1 MGRGASTNSIPEIE
15 NARFLFVIGSNTTE
29 AHPVLALRIKKAVR
43 NGATLVVADPRKIW
57 LTKLA
62 TRHLQLRP
70 GTDVWLLNAMMHTIL
85 AEGLQNEEYIRELT
99 EDFDAV
105 REVVARYSPEDAEK
119 VTGVPA
125 DDIRA
130 TAREYA
136 SERHAAIFYT
146 LGITEHAC
154 GVDNIWSLSNL
165 VLMTGHLGYEST
177 GLNALR
183 GQNNVQ
189 GLNDSGAN
197 PSYLPGYQP
206 VDDPEVWQKFSDAW
220 GVEVPK
226 ATGYRLD
233 QMMSG
238 LHDDR
243 VKAMYLIGENPAQTE
258 PNAHH
263 VEEGLGN
270 LEFLISQDIFLH
282 DMTRKHADVVF
293 PASSFAEKDGTFTNT
308 ERRISRV
315 REGAPLPGNA
325 KGDREIVILMAK
337 ALGANWP
344 EYPDAESVWNELAD
358 LAPNWYGVRYDRIE
372 ENGVQWP
379 VTEIGGPDTPH
390 LHAPAPAR
398 PPGKGKFFPVEYQR
412 PIEEPDSEYPLVLST
427 GRTLYHYNSATMT
440 MRESGITD
448 KQVEPFFEISAEDAS
463 ALGLAQDDLAR
474 LVSRRGA
481 LEARAH
487 ISDRVFPGL
496 VWMALHF
503 AEQKVNWLTHDV
515 TDSLIGTPEFKVSAV
530 RVERAGRLA
539 TVCCK
544 LSVNDTLA
552 PAAVEPHLEGRFG
565 KPYLYEPE
573 CASTQ
578 QLLLGSELARGR
590 RRRHGSPDRRSGEVG
605 ACVGRAGRKLG
616 AHLGPPRAAARAA
629 AARALARRRSC
640 GGGDDRGRSG
650 ALGPGQ
656 VAERRDAEPPQGR
669 RRPLRALR
677 RDRRRRHRDQREP
690 DPGRAPP
697 RRPHRAGV
705 AANRDRDD
713 LRPCGPARIA
723 ALASRAHVRRLAR
736 GRARRDL
743 RRARRA

>member
-43 NGATLVVADPRKIW
+43 NGGTLVVADPRKIW

-62 TRHLQLRP
+62 KRHLQLRP

-85 AEGLQNEEYIRELT
+85 AEGLQDEEYIRELT

-206 VDDPEVWQKFSDAW
+206 VDDPEIWQKFSEAW
-220 GVEVPK
+220 GVEVPE
-226 ATGYRLD
+226 AHRLPARP
-233 QMMSG
+233 
-238 LHDDR
+238 DD
-243 VKAMYLIGENPAQTE
+243 
-258 PNAHH
+258 
-263 VEEGLGN
+263 
-270 LEFLISQDIFLH
+270 
-282 DMTRKHADVVF
+282 
-293 PASSFAEKDGTFTNT
+293 
-308 ERRISRV
+308 ERAPRRP
-315 REGAPLPGNA
+315 REGDVPDRREPGADRAERAPRRGGARQARVPDLAGHLPARHDPQVRGRRLPGVVVR
-325 KGDREIVILMAK
+325 REGRHVHEHRA
-337 ALGANWP
+337 AHQPRARGGAASRATRRATARSSSSWRRRWARTGRSTRTP
-344 EYPDAESVWNELAD
+344 SRSGTSSPTSPPTGTASATT
-358 LAPNWYGVRYDRIE
+358 GIE

-379 VTEIGGPDTPH
+379 VPEIGGPGTPF

-398 PPGKGKFFPVEYQR
+398 AGGQGKFFPVEYQR

-448 KQVEPFFEISAEDAS
+448 KQEEPFFEISAEDAS
-463 ALGLAQDDLAR
+463 ALGLAEGDWAR
-474 LVSRRGA
+474 LVSRRG
-481 LEARAH
+481 
-487 ISDRVFPGL
+487 D
-496 VWMALHF
+496 
-503 AEQKVNWLTHDV
+503 
-515 TDSLIGTPEFKVSAV
+515 
-530 RVERAGRLA
+530 
-539 TVCCK
+539 
-544 LSVNDTLA
+544 
-552 PAAVEPHLEGRFG
+552 
-565 KPYLYEPE
+565 
-573 CASTQ
+573 
-578 QLLLGSELARGR
+578 ARG
-590 RRRHGSPDRRSGEVG
+590 
-605 ACVGRAGRKLG
+605 AG
-616 AHLGPPRAAARAA
+616 AHLGPRVPGPRLDGAPLRRAEGQLA
-629 AARALARRRSC
+629 HARRR
-640 GGGDDRGRSG
+640 
-650 ALGPGQ
+650 
-656 VAERRDAEPPQGR
+656 
-669 RRPLRALR
+669 
-677 RDRRRRHRDQREP
+677 
-690 DPGRAPP
+690 
-697 RRPHRAGV
+697 
-705 AANRDRDD
+705 
-713 LRPCGPARIA
+713 
-723 ALASRAHVRRLAR
+723 RLADR
-736 GRARRDL
+736 HARVQGQ
-743 RRARRA
+743 RRARRARRLTTRA